1 MLMRYD
7 SVDIGML
14 IWERCH
20 HCRIQDAKFKP
31 RNVAPKSNM
40 DSYLLNLSPLL
51 HKQVPCQLKLDF
63 LKIYVSVAKETLQTP
78 MSVQLSFCH
87 QNSQASNHNNES
99 LHAQLH
105 SWKTNFFAEYMTF
118 ESDHTLGLI
127 RKVIMTPHEVFL
139 LWSLPHWSETPQD
152 GRFWHNSYLILWMY
166 ALDLGSLEVSQK
178 N

>member
-1 MLMRYD
+1 MDKLFLNLTEWFSQCWWDMI
-7 SVDIGML
+7 VDIGML

-20 HCRIQDAKFKP
+20 HYGIQDAKFKP

-63 LKIYVSVAKETLQTP
+63 LKIYSSVAKETLQTP

-105 SWKTNFFAEYMTF
+105 SWKTNFFCRIYDVWE
-118 ESDHTLGLI
+118 
-127 RKVIMTPHEVFL
+127 
-139 LWSLPHWSETPQD
+139 WSYSWI
-152 GRFWHNSYLILWMY
+152 N
-166 ALDLGSLEVSQK
+166 
-178 N
+178 